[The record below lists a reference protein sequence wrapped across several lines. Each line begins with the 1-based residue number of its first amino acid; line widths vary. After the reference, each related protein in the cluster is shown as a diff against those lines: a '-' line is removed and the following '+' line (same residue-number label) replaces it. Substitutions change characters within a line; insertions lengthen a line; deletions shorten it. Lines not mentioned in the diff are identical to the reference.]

1 YKAQEDG
8 SLTTVVARPWW
19 YWVFNF
25 GVCWCVSFV
34 GAIGMGTIIFLEK
47 RKEYR
52 KTQDATRYP
61 KQTTVIE
68 NRKARFILKY
78 FRITSIIH
86 VVYAVLNIVFGILM
100 DGILCIGILPLAIHF
115 IISSIVI
122 WNMLD
127 HIRLTEDEQTIID
140 YWKVCEI
147 GTFIIAF
154 LSVIVAA
161 MLA

>member
-1 YKAQEDG
+1 MKKKNQMDENSVRVIKISKDALFEFVYEKMIDNQE
-8 SLTTVVARPWW
+8 
-19 YWVFNF
+19 
-25 GVCWCVSFV
+25 
-34 GAIGMGTIIFLEK
+34 IFLEK
-47 RKEYR
+47 RKDYR
-52 KTQDATRYP
+52 KTQDAKRYP

-86 VVYAVLNIVFGILM
+86 VVYAILDIVLGLLLN
-100 DGILCIGILPLAIHF
+100 GILCIGIFPLAIHF

-140 YWKVCEI
+140 YWKVCGI